1 MTTAPVGTL
10 TVRDGRPDDAPAIAR
25 VHVAGWQSRYVGL
38 IPQDVL
44 DGLRPEQRE
53 ARWRMW
59 LDGGDRRTLFVA
71 LDGDRVVGFSA
82 GWPEPGPDA
91 APDTIEVAAIYVDD
105 TYHGR
110 GLGRRLLARVASRG
124 QALGFIALSLEM
136 LVGNPTAG
144 FYEHLGGRISDRY
157 ASTIA
162 GHQIPEV
169 QYRWD
174 DIGVLAS
181 HDRDLS

>member
-1 MTTAPVGTL
+1 MTTHPAITIII
-10 TVRDGRPDDAPAIAR
+10 RDGTADDAPGIAR

-38 IPQDVL
+38 IPRDVL

-53 ARWRMW
+53 AHWRPW
-59 LDGGDRRTLFVA
+59 LDDDEPRTLFVA
-71 LDGDRVVGFSA
+71 LDGARVVGFSA

-91 APDTIEVAAIYVDD
+91 ASDTVEVAAIYVDD
-105 TYHGR
+105 AYHGR
-110 GLGRRLLARVASRG
+110 GLGKQLLARVASRS
-124 QALGFIALSLEM
+124 QALGFTALSLEM

-157 ASTIA
+157 TSDIA
-162 GHQIPEV
+162 GHRIPEV

-174 DIGVLAS
+174 DIGVLARL
-181 HDRDLS
+181 DRDGA